1 MASTSGITTANG
13 AFLEMAL
20 QNVAP
25 RESVTT
31 KYTHVRS
38 VSSVCS
44 KLDLLNTGRTF
55 KLTSKEVALEMFS
68 MEVSLGAVR
77 TGEFSISIL
86 GRY

>member
-38 VSSVCS
+38 VSSVS
-44 KLDLLNTGRTF
+44 K
-55 KLTSKEVALEMFS
+55 KVALEMFS